1 MQNPLSLSEL
11 NQLIRQTLDSNLSP
25 NYWVIA
31 EVGELKDSVKG
42 HAYLE
47 LVEKSGNYLI
57 AKIKANIWSYTYQGI
72 KSRFIASTGQN
83 IGNGMKVLA
92 LVNVQFHEIYG
103 LSVNVKD
110 IDPSY
115 TMGER
120 AKRKQE
126 IIDQLSREGL
136 INLNKQYILP
146 QVPQKLAVI
155 SSSRAAGFDDF
166 INQIE
171 HNPQGYQ
178 VHWELYPA
186 TMQGNE
192 ASASIISAIA
202 SIEADLRL
210 KKFDLLIIIR
220 GGGAKTDMDCF
231 DDYEMAKAIA
241 NTSLPVITGI
251 GHERDECIA
260 DLVANTKM
268 KTPTAVAEFVLSGFR
283 DFEEKLKEKLKR
295 IERTAGYYL
304 QKEDRLLHDKEHLLK
319 SLFLNKTGTANERL
333 NSQNQHVLSLFRRA
347 LKLRAF
353 SLDTIEGAFKKN
365 VKLKLEQEKY
375 KLQALEK
382 DLGRS
387 NPRYFLER
395 GYSRTESNGIPI
407 NRTNVKIGDELTT
420 FTLTQKIKSKI
431 AAIEN
436 HDQ

>member
-11 NQLIRQTLDSNLSP
+11 NLLIRQTLDSNLSP
-25 NYWVIA
+25 SYWVIA
-31 EVGELKDSVKG
+31 EIGELKDSVKG

-47 LVEKSGNYLI
+47 LVEKSGNNLI
-57 AKIKANIWSYTYQGI
+57 AKMKANIWSYTYQGI
-72 KSRFIASTGQN
+72 RSRFIATTGQN
-83 IGNGMKVLA
+83 ISNGMKVLA

-103 LSVNVKD
+103 LSINVKD
-110 IDPSY
+110 IDPNY

-120 AKRKQE
+120 AKRKLE
-126 IIDQLSREGL
+126 IIDQLTREGL

-155 SSSRAAGFDDF
+155 SSSTAAGFGDF
-166 INQIE
+166 INQLE

-192 ASASIISAIA
+192 ASTSIINAIS

-210 KKFDLLIIIR
+210 KEFDLLIIIR

-268 KTPTAVAEFVLSGFR
+268 KTPTAVAEFILSGFR
-283 DFEEKLKEKLKR
+283 DFEDNLKEKLKR
-295 IERTAGYYL
+295 IERTAGNYL
-304 QKEDRLLHDKEHLLK
+304 QREDRLLHDKEHLLK
-319 SLFLNKTGTANERL
+319 SLLLNVTGAANERL
-333 NSQNQHVLSLFRRA
+333 NSQSQHVLSLFQRA
-347 LKLRAF
+347 IKLRSF
-353 SLDTIEGAFKKN
+353 SLNTIEGTFKKN
-365 VKLKLEQEKY
+365 VRLKLEQEKH
-375 KLQALEK
+375 KLQVLEK

-387 NPRYFLER
+387 DPKYFLER
-395 GYSRTESNGIPI
+395 GYSRTEFNGIPI
-407 NRTNVKIGDELTT
+407 NQVNVKMGDEITT

-431 AAIEN
+431 AAIEK

>member
-25 NYWVIA
+25 SYWVIA
-31 EVGELKDSVKG
+31 EIGDLKDSVKG

-47 LVEKSGNYLI
+47 LVEKSGNTLI
-57 AKIKANIWSYTYQGI
+57 AKIKANIWSYSYQGI
-72 KSRFIASTGQN
+72 RSRFIATTGQN
-83 IGNGMKVLA
+83 ISNGMKVLA

-103 LSVNVKD
+103 LSINIKD
-110 IDPSY
+110 IDPNY

-120 AKRKQE
+120 AKKKLE
-126 IIDQLSREGL
+126 VIDQLTREGL

-155 SSSRAAGFDDF
+155 SSSTAAGFGDF
-166 INQIE
+166 INQLE
-171 HNPQGYQ
+171 HNPQGYR

-192 ASASIISAIA
+192 ASASIINAIS

-210 KKFDLLIIIR
+210 KEFDLLIIIR

-260 DLVANTKM
+260 DMVANTKM

-283 DFEEKLKEKLKR
+283 EYEEKLKEKLKR
-295 IERTAGYYL
+295 IERTAGFFL
-304 QKEDRLLHDKEHLLK
+304 QKEGRLLHDKEHLLK

-333 NSQNQHVLSLFRRA
+333 NSQGQQILSLFQRTI
-347 LKLRAF
+347 KLRSY
-353 SLDTIEGAFKKN
+353 SLNTIETKLKKN

-387 NPRYFLER
+387 NPIYFLER
-395 GYSRTESNGIPI
+395 GYSRTELNGIPI
-407 NRTNVKIGDELTT
+407 NQAKVKIGEELTT

-431 AAIEN
+431 AAIEKYE
-436 HDQ
+436 Q